1 MQLLQRKN
9 TRGVLKKVNL
19 TEIARKSLEKYF
31 SNEKFMPNGEDRKK
45 YYEKKACF
53 VTLTI
58 NKKLRGCIGS
68 LTATKP
74 LWQDIVDNA
83 INAAFNDYRF
93 SPLTKDELSKVKI
106 EVSVLSQATPILF
119 KTPSE
124 LLRKIKKDYG
134 IILESKGLSATF
146 LPQVWEQI
154 KDKKAFLQELS
165 QKAGLK
171 KDAWKTAKIYYYLVS
186 IEKE

>member
-1 MQLLQRKN
+1 MEI
-9 TRGVLKKVNL
+9 

-31 SNEKFMPNGEDRKK
+31 NNEKFMPNGEDRKK

-58 NKKLRGCIGS
+58 NGTLRGCIGS

-74 LWQDIVDNA
+74 LWQDIVDNS

-93 SPLTKDELSKVKI
+93 SPLTKNELDKIKI
-106 EVSVLSQATPILF
+106 EVSILSQAIPLLF

-134 IILESKGLSATF
+134 LIIEKDGINATF

-154 KDKKAFLQELS
+154 KDKKIFLQELS

-171 KDAWKTAKIYYYLVS
+171 KDAWKTSKIYYYTVS
-186 IEKE
+186 FEKEK

>member
-1 MQLLQRKN
+1 MKI
-9 TRGVLKKVNL
+9 
-19 TEIARKSLEKYF
+19 TEIARKALEKYF

-53 VTLTI
+53 VTLTV
-58 NKKLRGCIGS
+58 NGKLRGCIGS

-93 SPLTKDELSKVKI
+93 APLAKSELDKIKI
-106 EVSVLSQATPILF
+106 EVSILSNAEPLRY

-134 IILESKGLSATF
+134 IIIESSGLSATF
-146 LPQVWEQI
+146 LPQVWEQLH
-154 KDKKAFLQELS
+154 DKTLFLEELS

-171 KDAWKTAKIYYYLVS
+171 KNAWKTAKIYYYTVS
-186 IEKE
+186 FEKED